1 MTKTKSKKPAG
12 KSPVRWEEANWT
24 YLELAL
30 RRLRLLLQRR
40 VLWLRKQWKHD
51 PLQEY
56 QGLVISDAHADWL
69 LAGEDF
75 QAEDQFYE
83 EDKGAV
89 NITRSIHKFE
99 NAIADQKKALEKTGQ
114 PLALTVLA
122 QIFGLSPFDQDVLLM
137 CLAPELDPTFE
148 RLYAYVQDDVT
159 RKYATPYLALALFR
173 GTNTQ
178 TDHNSFLPTAPLR
191 YYRMISL
198 EAGHQQ
204 AGITFT
210 RPLSIDERIT
220 HYIRGINYMDET
232 VQQVIHSSFGSTL
245 PFTHN
250 HHVVENLVQR
260 VRLSLKNGSWPC
272 INLIGLP
279 DNGQK
284 AMAHELCNTLGLR
297 PISLNTEKLPTG
309 LSERQELIRLLGRE
323 ALLSRF
329 ALYID
334 TFDADISEKN
344 LTSTMNDLI
353 EGMGTMVIIASKD
366 RWHTK
371 RESLVLHIPE
381 IESQT
386 RKTLWES
393 ALSDAPIDKPEDIL
407 DEIVQ
412 QFEFGPEAIV
422 SVSADAKN
430 QMQPDTKGKKHHIPA
445 EILWTACREYM
456 TVSMEELAHRII
468 STYAWDDLVLPDDTK
483 RQLQEIS
490 DQVVNRATVYSK
502 WEFGKYLTRG
512 RGITALFSGPSGTG
526 KTMAAEILSNHN
538 NNHSSRKLN
547 LYRIDLANVV
557 NKYIGVTEKNLKK
570 VFDAAETSGAILF
583 FDEADALFGKR
594 TEIRDSHDRYAN
606 LEVNYLLQR
615 MEDYRGLA
623 ILATNN
629 KTALD
634 HAFLRRIRF
643 IVNFPFPDA
652 ANRQLIWEK
661 AFPEKVPLNG
671 LEHSAL
677 ARLEIPGGNI
687 KNIVVNAAFLAA
699 EEGKPIDMPKIMHA
713 ARREYKKI
721 DKLISESEFGKY
733 YHLVKA

>member
-12 KSPVRWEEANWT
+12 QSPIRWEEANWT

-75 QAEDQFYE
+75 QLEDRFYK

-89 NITRSIHKFE
+89 NITQSIHKLE
-99 NAIADQKKALEKTGQ
+99 KAIADQKEALEKTGQ
-114 PLALTVLA
+114 PPALTVLA
-122 QIFGLSPFDQDVLLM
+122 QIFGLSPFEQDVLLL
-137 CLAPELDPTFE
+137 CLAPELDPAFE

-178 TDHNSFLPTAPLR
+178 PDHNSFLPTAPLR
-191 YYRMISL
+191 YYRMIAL

-232 VQQVIHSSFGSTL
+232 VQGVLLASFGATF
-245 PFTHN
+245 PCTHN
-250 HHVVENLVQR
+250 HHVVESLVQR
-260 VRLSLKNGSWPC
+260 VRSSLKNGSWPC
-272 INLIGLP
+272 INLVGLP

-284 AMAHELCNTLGLR
+284 AIAHELCNTLGLR
-297 PISLNTEKLPTG
+297 PISLNTDKLPTG

-323 ALLSRF
+323 ARLSHL
-329 ALYID
+329 ALYIN
-334 TFDADISEKN
+334 TFDVDISEKN
-344 LTSTMNDLI
+344 LTSTINDLI
-353 EGMGTMVIIASKD
+353 EGMGTMIIIASKD

-381 IESQT
+381 INSKMRE
-386 RKTLWES
+386 TLWES

-407 DEIVQ
+407 HEIVQ

-422 SVSADAKN
+422 SVAADAKN
-430 QMQPDTKGKKHHIPA
+430 QLQPDTKGKKHYIPA
-445 EILWTACREYM
+445 DMLWDACREYM
-456 TVSMEELAHRII
+456 TGSMEELAHRII
-468 STYAWDDLVLPDDTK
+468 STYAWDDIVLPDDTR
-483 RQLQEIS
+483 RQLQEIA
-490 DQVVNRATVYSK
+490 DQVVNRATVYST
-502 WEFGKYLTRG
+502 WEFGKYLSRG

-547 LYRIDLANVV
+547 LYRIDLANVIS
-557 NKYIGVTEKNLKK
+557 KYIGDTEKNLKK
-570 VFDAAETSGAILF
+570 VLLKKYYELF
-583 FDEADALFGKR
+583 RVGFI
-594 TEIRDSHDRYAN
+594 EI
-606 LEVNYLLQR
+606 
-615 MEDYRGLA
+615 
-623 ILATNN
+623 
-629 KTALD
+629 
-634 HAFLRRIRF
+634 
-643 IVNFPFPDA
+643 FPYCIIIQYND
-652 ANRQLIWEK
+652 NRQK
-661 AFPEKVPLNG
+661 
-671 LEHSAL
+671 
-677 ARLEIPGGNI
+677 PGQ
-687 KNIVVNAAFLAA
+687 
-699 EEGKPIDMPKIMHA
+699 
-713 ARREYKKI
+713 
-721 DKLISESEFGKY
+721 
-733 YHLVKA
+733 HLH